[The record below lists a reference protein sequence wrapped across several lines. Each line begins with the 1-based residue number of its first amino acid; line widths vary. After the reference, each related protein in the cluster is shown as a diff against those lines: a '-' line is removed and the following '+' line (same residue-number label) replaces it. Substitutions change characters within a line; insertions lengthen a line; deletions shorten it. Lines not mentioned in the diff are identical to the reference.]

1 MSVLEKIESA
11 SSERSKQL
19 GYSEEMGNLQSSKT
33 IYGHVNEHIEEN
45 ISNTLREIYNA
56 LILYNE
62 SENLPNDVAIE
73 NMAKEF
79 RKSIKDAKKNKI
91 MFSVPCHID
100 VFLEGEKLSVIDYLM
115 LVLQHLMESDA
126 NVTETGKSK
135 LRPFWLEMSDLV
147 SKGNDISTRVSKIL
161 PSDILQKREDY
172 LSNLKQIVRGGIEK
186 NKEKDV
192 IKGVTVERDNGF
204 YYVRCPE
211 ESVVVPAKF
220 LNNPEFQG
228 LDGALKIGKRDNIIR
243 IQNGQYC
250 DMKGVL
256 QMTFPVG
263 EKKIEMILSSE
274 NTSGF
279 GKIMVYIDDKN
290 CEIFSKYCE
299 ELAKEPRIS
308 KVIEAA
314 KGFVQAKKSEV
325 SPPSFALE
333 KVSESQHSQS
343 NGQELPGN

>member
-1 MSVLEKIESA
+1 M
-11 SSERSKQL
+11 
-19 GYSEEMGNLQSSKT
+19 
-33 IYGHVNEHIEEN
+33 
-45 ISNTLREIYNA
+45 
-56 LILYNE
+56 
-62 SENLPNDVAIE
+62 
-73 NMAKEF
+73 
-79 RKSIKDAKKNKI
+79 
-91 MFSVPCHID
+91 
-100 VFLEGEKLSVIDYLM
+100 
-115 LVLQHLMESDA
+115 
-126 NVTETGKSK
+126 
-135 LRPFWLEMSDLV
+135 
-147 SKGNDISTRVSKIL
+147 
-161 PSDILQKREDY
+161 
-172 LSNLKQIVRGGIEK
+172 
-186 NKEKDV
+186 

-279 GKIMVYIDDKN
+279 SKIMVYMDDKN

-343 NGQELPGN
+343 NGQELSGN